1 MRTGKGGGAG
11 EGECGSDVVE
21 KPLTLDDEA
30 ANIEEIVN
38 APNLLEL
45 LLESVMD
52 NANYVIPNA
61 IVLAIANN
69 AMSLAISS
77 YPTVLI

>member
-1 MRTGKGGGAG
+1 M
-11 EGECGSDVVE
+11 E

>member
-1 MRTGKGGGAG
+1 M
-11 EGECGSDVVE
+11 E

-69 AMSLAISS
+69 AMNLAISS